1 MDKYNKWLGKN
12 KKSMMV
18 VRVSSKGQENNYS
31 HAQQSN
37 DGKEYAK
44 QHNLELVEVVAI
56 VESAKDSDLRFKYH
70 AAIEKALKNDIR
82 HILFL
87 KFDRESRNLTDN
99 EKNESLVMAGKIV
112 IHYIQDRIILYDE
125 SPTSDFYM
133 RDMQAANSKQWV
145 REHKVKIARG
155 MATKAESGWLP
166 LARPPLGYI
175 NEKLRTE
182 AGFEK
187 RRGSIVIP
195 DTRISNIKIVQR
207 EFQLRASNPTPSLK
221 AIRDQIIAEGLIPI
235 DRINNYHVGTL
246 ERRLKNP
253 FYDGRVV
260 WGGTEYKGNH
270 ERIISSE
277 LFGAVQATFGIRHPY
292 GKKTGGVFQNGWI
305 KCAEPRCGCHVI
317 YDPRKK
323 FIKST
328 GEEKTY
334 RHYRCTNGKDVHDT
348 TKGMRVT
355 EEELIDQFSQ
365 AIEDIDILPD
375 FADQLLSALNESKEK
390 ARRAIKQDISN
401 FSLALKTLE
410 SAEDDLYKDFR
421 RGILDEEGYHRQIAN
436 VRSERTR
443 FTNLLEKAQLHIND
457 VTSETF
463 ESILQLATD
472 AKSLWKNQS
481 NTERAIMLKKLL
493 SNQELDGSTV
503 RYQLILPLRVLLD
516 MKENIDW
523 RRERDLNPR

>member
-1 MDKYNKWLGKN
+1 MENNKKWLGKN
-12 KKSMMV
+12 NKALMV

-31 HAQQSN
+31 HTQQSS
-37 DGKEYAK
+37 DGKEYAE
-44 QHNLELVEVVAI
+44 QNDLNLVEVVAI
-56 VESAKDSDLRFKYH
+56 VESAQESQLRFKYH
-70 AAIEKALKNDIR
+70 SAIKKALKNDIR

-99 EKNESLVMAGKIV
+99 EKNETLVLEGKIV
-112 IHYIQDRIILYDE
+112 IHYIQDRVILHDE
-125 SPTSDFYM
+125 SPTSEFYM

-145 REHKVKIARG
+145 REHKVKISRG

-175 NEKLRTE
+175 NEKLRTD

-221 AIRDQIIAEGLIPI
+221 DIRDQIISEGLIKL
-235 DRINNYHVGTL
+235 DRIKNYHVGSI
-246 ERRLKNP
+246 ERRLKNV
-253 FYDGRVV
+253 FYDGRVA
-260 WGGTEYKGNH
+260 WGGKEYKGNH
-270 ERIISSE
+270 ELIISPE
-277 LFGAVQATFGIRHPY
+277 LFGAVQSTFGIKHPY

-305 KCAEPRCGCHVI
+305 KCADLNCGCHVI

-323 FIKST
+323 FIKGT

-334 RHYRCTNGKDVHDT
+334 RHYRCTNGKSVHNT

-355 EEELIDQFSQ
+355 EENLIKQFSQ

-375 FADQLLSALNESKEK
+375 FANELLAALNESKEK

-401 FSLALKTLE
+401 FSIALKTLE
-410 SAEDDLYKDFR
+410 GAEDELYKDFR
-421 RGILDEEGYHRQIAN
+421 RGILDEESYHRQIAN

-443 FTNLLEKAQLHIND
+443 FTNLLEKAQLNINE
-457 VTSETF
+457 VTGETF
-463 ESILQLATD
+463 KSILQLATD
-472 AKSLWKNQS
+472 AKSLWKKQS
-481 NTERAIMLKKLL
+481 DVERANMLKMLL
-493 SNQELDGSTV
+493 SNQELDGASV

-516 MKENIDW
+516 MKGNSNW
-523 RRERDLNPR
+523 RR